1 MKCKVIL
8 ILLVVAFGYGCDN
21 KASSSQNGFSDIS
34 SLTVK
39 DSIQLERLGILNP
52 HYIYYKNDFLIFNSM
67 QGERE
72 IQLLDLKSDRVTEF
86 KVIGQ
91 GKNEMQNYHTVNN
104 QTENVYMFADNRQR
118 KIYEIHLD
126 SLRNHPKTN
135 YDLLLS
141 LPNVDDRHF
150 YRFLDLQDWVVG
162 IGLLKGGRFGIYKK
176 ENNAYTEQMVYPEN
190 EEISRLGDMHK
201 GILYSKTIMG
211 SDMSGKNMVAA
222 CFGLIDFYSI
232 SEKGELKLKKS
243 HHNHFPKFET
253 RTTGT
258 AISYKKEDKIGITG
272 LCTDKNYVYVL
283 YSDKTFEEQGMDA
296 YNASCILVYDW
307 NGLPVK
313 QYNLSVPLYGFT
325 VANNMIYGLSRK
337 RNPMVY
343 IMPLN

>member
-1 MKCKVIL
+1 MKYNVIL
-8 ILLVVAFGYGCDN
+8 ILLVGLFGYGCGN
-21 KASSSQNGFSDIS
+21 KASSSQKVFSDIY

-39 DSIQLERLGILNP
+39 DSIQLESLGILNP
-52 HYIYYKNDFLIFNSM
+52 HYIYYKNDFLIFNSL

-72 IQLLDLKSDRVTEF
+72 IQLLDLKFNRVTEF

-104 QTENVYMFADNRQR
+104 QTEKVYMFADNRQR
-118 KIYEIHLD
+118 KIYGIHLD

-135 YDLLLS
+135 YELLFS
-141 LPNVDDRHF
+141 LPNVEDRHF
-150 YRFLDLQDWVVG
+150 YRFLDIQDGIMG
-162 IGLLKGGRFGIYKK
+162 IGLLKDGRFGIYKK
-176 ENNAYTEQMVYPEN
+176 ENNVYTEQMAYPEN

-201 GILYSKTIMG
+201 GILYSKTIME
-211 SDMSGKNMVAA
+211 SDMSGKNVVAA

-243 HHNHFPKFET
+243 HHNHFPMFEA

-272 LCTDKNYVYVL
+272 LCADNNYVYVL

-296 YNASCILVYDW
+296 YNASSILVYDW

-313 QYNLSVPLYGFT
+313 QYNLSVPLYSFT
-325 VANNMIYGLSRK
+325 VANKLIYGLSRK